1 MSFLLSPTL
10 ELLRNCHAAVQ
21 RGLQFR
27 PILGGGFHSVL
38 LPKDNYSPWMGDRDF
53 RAAYAAVEK
62 STLVDVYRCYE
73 LWQLVAE
80 TAKAGAGDL
89 LEVGVWR
96 GGTGALIAMRS
107 RTDGTGGTVCLCDT
121 FSGVPKTSAAGF
133 ISITSTAMGS

>member
-38 LPKDNYSPWMGDRDF
+38 LPKATYSPWMGDRDF

-89 LEVGVWR
+89 LEVVC
-96 GGTGALIAMRS
+96 GGEEPAHSSQCAAAQTERAARS
-107 RTDGTGGTVCLCDT
+107 A
-121 FSGVPKTSAAGF
+121 SATHFQEFRRPAPP
-133 ISITSTAMGS
+133 GSYL

>member
-38 LPKDNYSPWMGDRDF
+38 LPKATYSPWMGDRDF

-89 LEVGVWR
+89 LEVVC
-96 GGTGALIAMRS
+96 GGGEPVACSQWPGPHAATAGRAALSAP
-107 RTDGTGGTVCLCDT
+107 
-121 FSGVPKTSAAGF
+121 FS
-133 ISITSTAMGS
+133 